1 MFGRGRK
8 LSRGIKR
15 EDFLARLE
23 AEQREDYES
32 KAGARTRW
40 DSLSSEFTGRDLSDG
55 EVRVKDGEASGEA
68 GDEKSPRWDP
78 DHLEILKQGVK
89 AWNQWRKENPEVTPN
104 LQGVD
109 FTDESFRETPL
120 WDKFGKWVNFSGANF
135 SGAKCQDANFSGA
148 NCGGANFSGAFCG
161 RANFSGAKCQDAN
174 FSGAHCLSAN
184 FSGADCW
191 YANFSGANCL
201 SANFSGADCWHANFS
216 GAHCWYANFSGANC
230 ERASFIGTILALCN
244 LRDCNVTNVRYE
256 KRLLKNRCHGIRAA
270 ECYGDAKFRRYVT
283 DQDYLDQLA
292 SELRPPRGITVGDRL
307 KRLLGGF
314 SKPVSWIAGLL
325 TGLVLSLMMMP
336 NGLAGFAAVL
346 GQAPIQGAGALLP
359 YMAVMAGAI
368 MLAGLLTGKAGQRFI
383 FRLWSL
389 FDYGRDLDRVIIFA
403 VLMIFLF
410 GGLYEWLGDAHIHY
424 YRAQEAVFAGK
435 DIWFYAWFV
444 AMMGFATLGVT
455 DLVEPVSGIGALV
468 MMGNVLAGFVTLG
481 LLLSVLGEKFARRS

>member
-55 EVRVKDGEASGEA
+55 EVRVKDGDS
-68 GDEKSPRWDP
+68 DTPWNP
-78 DHLEILKQGVK
+78 DHLEILKQGVRV
-89 AWNQWRKENPEVTPN
+89 WNQWRKENPKIRPN

-120 WDKFGKWVNFSGANF
+120 WDERYKFIHLYEINFSGADCRAADF
-135 SGAKCQDANFSGA
+135 SGAFCGAADFSGAYCGDANFSGA
-148 NCGGANFSGAFCG
+148 NCRSANFSGAYCIGANFSGAACWSSNFSDARCWG
-161 RANFSGAKCQDAN
+161 ANFTGTN
-174 FSGAHCLSAN
+174 LS
-184 FSGADCW
+184 
-191 YANFSGANCL
+191 
-201 SANFSGADCWHANFS
+201 
-216 GAHCWYANFSGANC
+216 
-230 ERASFIGTILALCN
+230 LCN
-244 LRDCNVTNVRYE
+244 LRDCNVTDVLYE

-292 SELRPPRGITVGDRL
+292 SELRPPKEIKFSEKLQRIF
-307 KRLLGGF
+307 GGF
-314 SKPVSWIAGLL
+314 SKSVSWVAGLII
-325 TGLVLSLMMMP
+325 GLVLSLMLMP
-336 NGLAGFAAVL
+336 NGLAGFSAVL
-346 GQAPIQGAGALLP
+346 GQAPIQGAGPLLP

-410 GGLYEWLGDAHIHY
+410 GGLYEWLGDAHIYY

-435 DIWFYAWFV
+435 DIWFYSWFA

-455 DLVEPVSGIGALV
+455 DLAEPVTGIGALV

-481 LLLSVLGEKFARRS
+481 LMLSVLGEKFARRS